1 MDLAIEEAKQA
12 KMLGDWPI
20 GAVVVKDNAVLGV
33 GGVREKVGGD
43 ITDHA
48 EIRALKDACK
58 NLSSNDLSN
67 CAIYSTNE
75 PCLMCAS
82 AIFQAGI
89 THIYIAL
96 SRDDLPHL
104 LRPRKLRI
112 ESLALDLNY
121 QPTITRGLGKEQVL
135 ALFADVSK

>member
-1 MDLAIEEAKQA
+1 MDLAIEEAKKA
-12 KMLGDWPI
+12 KALGDWPF
-20 GAVVVKDNAVLGV
+20 GSVVVREGFVV
-33 GGVREKVGGD
+33 GRGQVTEKTGGD

-48 EIRALKDACK
+48 EIRALKDACR
-58 NLSSNDLSN
+58 NLSSNDLRD
-67 CAIYSTNE
+67 CEIYCTNE

-89 THIYIAL
+89 THVYIAL

-112 ESLALDLNY
+112 EHLVPDLSY
-121 QPTITRGLGKEQVL
+121 QPTIVRGLGREQAL